1 MFNNT
6 YNFAFI
12 GGDMRQI
19 YMINELLSLHYSVVV
34 YGLSDPLLDDR
45 CVIVSSLKDAVMS
58 SNILI
63 LPIPIMKDSSR
74 IVSKANIDIDFNE
87 FKSYLTLDHKL
98 YGGVF
103 SKDFK
108 EYLTT
113 NNIYYHDFMEQEDVV
128 LYNSI
133 ATAEGTIACAITN
146 STINLHDSS
155 CLILGYGRCGIT
167 LAHKLKLLSK
177 NVTISARSK
186 EQLASAHTS
195 LFNTIPLNDLDQNI
209 QEFDFIFNTIPSIVL
224 TKDLLIMTKPSVVI
238 IDIASNPGGVDLGY
252 AKEINRY
259 ANLYHG
265 IPGKVSP
272 KSSATFLNNHILNQ
286 FRKK

>member
-45 CVIVSSLKDAVMS
+45 CVIVSSLKDAVIS

-63 LPIPIMKDSSR
+63 LPIPIMKDSNR
-74 IVSKANIDIDFNE
+74 IVSKSNIDINFCE
-87 FKSYLTLDHKL
+87 LQSYLTSDHKL

-108 EYLTT
+108 DFLTT
-113 NNIYYHDFMEQEDVV
+113 SHIYFHDFMEQEEVI

-146 STINLHDSS
+146 SPINLHDSS

-195 LFNTIPLNDLDQNI
+195 LFNTIPLNELDQNI
-209 QEFDFIFNTIPSIVL
+209 CEFDFIFNTIPSLVL
-224 TKDLLIMTKPSVVI
+224 TRDLLIATKPSVVI
-238 IDIASNPGGVDLGY
+238 IDIASNPGGVDFAY
-252 AKEINRY
+252 AKELNRY
-259 ANLYHG
+259 TNLYLG

-272 KSSATFLNNHILNQ
+272 KSSATFLINHLLNQ